1 MTHRKQIIF
10 CIYLRRK
17 CMKNFLALGHSGSVI
32 ESNII
37 QKELLNYISFL
48 SLYVRD
54 NKVFFLLKNKLHAIC
69 SYTYMIYCS
78 LLS

>member
-1 MTHRKQIIF
+1 MTRKKQINF
-10 CIYLRRK
+10 YIYLRGK
-17 CMKNFLALGHSGSVI
+17 CMKNFLALGPSGSVI
-32 ESNII
+32 EANII

-48 SLYVRD
+48 LLYVRD
-54 NKVFFLLKNKLHAIC
+54 NKVFFHVKNKLHVIY